1 MLRLTW
7 HQIRKSPRPTNPNRT
22 GSVSRGVGLL
32 VLVAAFA
39 FLTSPLPAQGPAG
52 ALARVMGK
60 DVTVE
65 NGPGSASAA
74 GLPGTWVANGSTITV
89 HSGQARLSLVGGG
102 DVYICGPAKM
112 TYLELNGAITLALSF
127 GKVHATIASE
137 LPFKIFTPLVIETP
151 ISIGDGDRDFTV
163 GLDVNDNM
171 CVRTEQ
177 GAARLEEQFTGQQM
191 IVPLGGEFFI
201 TANSLN
207 PVPGTAGS
215 CDCDAAM
222 VALAARAPDVQL
234 TGLAHPADSTPP
246 PSAPAADRQ
255 APPAAASTVVAAA
268 NPADTGGAVP
278 PPNAMAAV
286 TPASSNGPNARPSYP
301 PVPGASGSSSAAAAA
316 PNSRRPYPPPPG
328 APITATSATTV
339 SPTSDSPPASTA
351 HTAVEFSVPDSA
363 NESHPIA
370 PVKKPET
377 PTKPEDAPTWK
388 VMMPPLTFS
397 STSPQPPPDPDPRSI
412 LLIRESRV
420 EPEWLFTGHVEG
432 GTPTT
437 GAANQDPSA
446 ANGKSP
452 SQAPMAGNT
461 GKKPGAKRHGFW
473 SRMKGLFVG
482 PPAKE
487 SNPEQNQ

>member
-127 GKVHATIASE
+127 GKVHATIASD

-278 PPNAMAAV
+278 PPNAMAVV

-420 EPEWLFTGHVEG
+420 EPG

>member
-1 MLRLTW
+1 MVLSGYSLGYIIGELRESWMLRLTW

-22 GSVSRGVGLL
+22 GSVSRCRWLL
-32 VLVAAFA
+32 VLAAAFA
-39 FLTSPLPAQGPAG
+39 SLASPLAAQGPPG

-74 GLPGTWVANGSTITV
+74 GLPGSWVANGSTITV
-89 HSGQARLSLVGGG
+89 HSGQARLSLVAGG
-102 DVYICGPAKM
+102 DVYICGPAKL

-127 GKVHATIASE
+127 GKVHTSISSN
-137 LPFKIFTPLVIETP
+137 LPFKIFTPLVIGTP

-163 GLDVNDNM
+163 GLDTSDNM

-207 PVPGTAGS
+207 PVPGQAGS

-234 TGLAHPADSTPP
+234 TGLTHPADSTPP
-246 PSAPAADRQ
+246 PAAPPADRQ
-255 APPAAASTVVAAA
+255 APAATASPVAAASSPSAAG
-268 NPADTGGAVP
+268 TGAVP

-286 TPASSNGPNARPSYP
+286 TPTSTNG
-301 PVPGASGSSSAAAAA
+301 

-328 APITATSATTV
+328 SPITASSATTV
-339 SPTSDSPPASTA
+339 SALPDPPPANTA
-351 HTAVEFSVPDSA
+351 HPAVEFSIPDSA

-370 PVKKPET
+370 PSTKAES

-397 STSPQPPPDPDPRSI
+397 SESPQPPPDPDPRSI

-432 GTPTT
+432 GTPTS
-437 GAANQDPSA
+437 GAPNSNADPNA

-452 SQAPMAGNT
+452 SQAPAAGST
-461 GKKPGAKRHGFW
+461 GKKPGAKHHGFW

-482 PPAKE
+482 EPSKD
-487 SNPEQNQ
+487 QNSQQN